1 MRRQRIIL
9 CGFGRVGQAF
19 TTLLVER
26 CTDIATRYG
35 IQLELVA
42 AVDIGGAAVAPEG
55 GLPLLPLLS
64 HVQQGGTVETFAP
77 FGRPGMAGPTV
88 IREVPADVLVEA
100 TPTNLIDGEPG
111 RTHLLGAL
119 EQGMEVVSANKGPL
133 VLYYREIHDLA
144 RHQGCGVH
152 ISAATAAALPT
163 VDVGEVCLAGSRV
176 LAIEGI
182 LNGTT
187 NYILSRMQSEG
198 CTYETALKAAQVQGI
213 AETDPRLD
221 VEGWDTAN
229 KLILI
234 ANRIFGTTLGPQDVT
249 VQGITRITPTE
260 IASAAQAGQVIK
272 LIGTA
277 ERRGGEV
284 RLSVAPRSLDV
295 CHPLATIHGS
305 EKGVSYLTDTMDR
318 ITVMGGRSSPQGAG
332 AALLKDLINA
342 CRTRK
347 A

>member
-1 MRRQRIIL
+1 MRRRRIVL

-19 TTLLVER
+19 TTLLAER
-26 CTDIATRYG
+26 VAEIETRYG
-35 IQLELVA
+35 LHLELTA
-42 AVDIGGAAVAPEG
+42 AVDIGGAAVASQG

-64 HVQQGGTVETFAP
+64 HVREGGTVETFAG
-77 FGRPGMAGPTV
+77 FGRPGMTGL
-88 IREVPADVLVEA
+88 EVMQEIPADVLVEA
-100 TPTNLIDGEPG
+100 TPTNLSDGEPG

-119 EQGMEVVSANKGPL
+119 EQGMDVVSANKGPL
-133 VLYYREIHDLA
+133 VLYYREIHELA
-144 RHQGCGVH
+144 RRQGCGVY

-163 VDVGEVCLAGSRV
+163 VDVGEVCLAGSHI

-198 CTYETALKAAQVQGI
+198 CTYEVALKAAQEQGI

-234 ANRIFGTTLGPQDVT
+234 ANRIWGTAFGPQDVT
-249 VQGITRITPTE
+249 VEGITALTVEE
-260 IASAAQAGQVIK
+260 IASAKQRGEVVK
-272 LIGTA
+272 LIGRA
-277 ERRGGEV
+277 EGGEGRH
-284 RLSVAPRSLDV
+284 RLSVAPRLLEET
-295 CHPLATIHGS
+295 HPLAAVHGS
-305 EKGVSYLTDTMDR
+305 EKAISYLTDTMDR
-318 ITVMGGRSSPQGAG
+318 ITVIGGRSSPLGAG

-342 CRTRK
+342 SRHKT
-347 A
+347 